1 MLGSLQGKKQH
12 ADCYQQ
18 AGFMP
23 AASNCVF
30 TGGSLLQ
37 LGPEVGGGSSRVGV
51 HQITRSHSAKQVAGF
66 GQMFALVFGGKK
78 RCVPTGSR
86 GTPGNVFA
94 TLGENLEGPAGIDS
108 FDGAE
113 GDSVASEDVYESN
126 RVFIEAN
133 FWIEKENPGKLAKQK
148 GRRQAFYQG
157 PKTKLGKGL
166 PQSKTQHKPHHYGKA
181 LAELRSKNLHP
192 HNDSLTTGVFA

>member
-1 MLGSLQGKKQH
+1 MLGSNQSKNQH

-23 AASNCVF
+23 AALNDSTVEFNPFELCSKEGGRSPRVSVDQIAWPYGAEQVTGLGQVF
-30 TGGSLLQ
+30 TLIL
-37 LGPEVGGGSSRVGV
+37 
-51 HQITRSHSAKQVAGF
+51 
-66 GQMFALVFGGKK
+66 GGKEC
-78 RCVPTGSR
+78 CVPARSWC
-86 GTPGNVFA
+86 TPGNVFA
-94 TLGENLEGPAGIDS
+94 ALGVNLESPAGIDS

-133 FWIEKENPGKLAKQK
+133 FWIEKENPGELAKQQSS
-148 GRRQAFYQG
+148 RQALNQS

-166 PQSKTQHKPHHYGKA
+166 PQSKTQHKPHRYGQA
-181 LAELRSKNLHP
+181 LAKLRSENLHP

>member
-1 MLGSLQGKKQH
+1 MLGSNQSKNQH

-18 AGFMP
+18 ASFVP
-23 AASNCVF
+23 AAFYPGAIELNAFELCSK
-30 TGGSLLQ
+30 
-37 LGPEVGGGSSRVGV
+37 VGGGSSRVGV
-51 HQITRSHSAKQVAGF
+51 HQITRSHSAKQVTGF
-66 GQMFALVFGGKK
+66 GQMFALVFGGKE

-86 GTPGNVFA
+86 STPRNEFA
-94 TLGENLEGPAGIDS
+94 TLGVNLESPAGIDS

-133 FWIEKENPGKLAKQK
+133 FWIEKENPGELAKQQSS
-148 GRRQAFYQG
+148 RQALNQS

-166 PQSKTQHKPHHYGKA
+166 PQSKAQHKPHHYGKT
-181 LAELRSKNLHP
+181 LAELRSENLHP

>member
-1 MLGSLQGKKQH
+1 MLGSNQSKNQH

-66 GQMFALVFGGKK
+66 GQMFALVFGGKE
-78 RCVPTGSR
+78 RSVPTGSR
-86 GTPGNVFA
+86 STPGNVFA
-94 TLGENLEGPAGIDS
+94 TLGENLEGPTGINS

-113 GDSVASEDVYESN
+113 GDSVASEDVYEGN
-126 RVFIEAN
+126 RLVIEADS
-133 FWIEKENPGKLAKQK
+133 WIEEENPGELAKQQSS
-148 GRRQAFYQG
+148 RQAFNQS
-157 PKTKLGKGL
+157 PKTKLTPGL
-166 PQSKTQHKPHHYGKA
+166 PQRKAQHKPNHYGKA
-181 LAELRSKNLHP
+181 LAELRSENLHP

>member
-1 MLGSLQGKKQH
+1 MLGSNQSKNQH

-37 LGPEVGGGSSRVGV
+37 LGPEVGGGNSRVGV

-66 GQMFALVFGGKK
+66 GQMFALVFGGKE
-78 RCVPTGSR
+78 RSVPARSW

-94 TLGENLEGPAGIDS
+94 TLGDNLQGPAGIDPL
-108 FDGAE
+108 DGAE

-133 FWIEKENPGKLAKQK
+133 FWIEKENPGELAKQQSS
-148 GRRQAFYQG
+148 RQAFNQS
-157 PKTKLGKGL
+157 PKTKLNPGL
-166 PQSKTQHKPHHYGKA
+166 PQSKTQHEPNHYGKA
-181 LAELRSKNLHP
+181 LAELRSENLHP